1 MIDACSATIIVL
13 GFILL
18 FGVGVPILNIRFS
31 KFVSYRWTV
40 VVVVLALFIGALVN
54 FSGLSDETR
63 RIVILGALIIAGGY
77 IALRTVEKALANG
90 WLRGVRLDVRK
101 GDASAS
107 VSSEM
112 PQADT
117 AKKDVDSPRD
127 MI

>member
-63 RIVILGALIIAGGY
+63 RIVILGALVIAGGY

-90 WLRGVRLDVRK
+90 WLRGVRVEAKK
-101 GDASAS
+101 GDASLS
-107 VSSEM
+107 LSSGEHDAEK
-112 PQADT
+112 PGDPTDKQA
-117 AKKDVDSPRD
+117 
-127 MI
+127 I

>member
-1 MIDACSATIIVL
+1 MVDPSVATVIVIGFL
-13 GFILL
+13 GVFGLILP
-18 FGVGVPILNIRFS
+18 VLNHVAP
-31 KFVSYRWTV
+31 KYVSYRWCV
-40 VVVVLALFIGALVN
+40 VVAVLAMGLGVVVN
-54 FSGLSDETR
+54 FSGLSEETR

-117 AKKDVDSPRD
+117 AKKDIDNPRD

>member
-13 GFILL
+13 SFILL

-63 RIVILGALIIAGGY
+63 QIVIFGALIIAGGY
-77 IALRTVEKALANG
+77 IALRTIEKALANG
-90 WLRGVRLDVRK
+90 WIGTQRIEAKFEK
-101 GDASAS
+101 GDMKAG
-107 VSSEM
+107 VEID
-112 PQADT
+112 PG
-117 AKKDVDSPRD
+117 KK
-127 MI
+127 